1 MKRVTKKLK
10 QDKGETLIES
20 LVSMLI
26 AVLSM
31 GMLCTS
37 VMASAK
43 INAAN
48 EKADKI
54 FAYQL
59 NAAETMT
66 TPNYGE
72 TNNFENRLTL
82 SFQINGAVIDYVEVQ
97 NLNDGD
103 TSDNELI
110 FYGGVKMGDEDIAF
124 LSYDYKPDTP

>member
-1 MKRVTKKLK
+1 MKKVIKKLK
-10 QDKGETLIES
+10 QNKGETLIES

-66 TPNYGE
+66 TPNYDKL
-72 TNNFENRLTL
+72 FEYYLTL
-82 SFQINGAVIDYVEVQ
+82 SFQMNGAEIEHVEVKNQ
-97 NLNDGD
+97 NDGD
-103 TSDNELI
+103 ISDCELI